1 MNLKLFWFAVGASV
15 FCSNVL
21 GQARPA
27 PGTPRPVA
35 PAVTP
40 ARGVEYLRKVEVA
53 IEKDRTPDYNVS
65 ATEGR
70 ATVRD
75 WSRITVSYESMAE
88 WVDELKVRFYV
99 ASKDKTGTSYSMFT
113 LEVVFQDVPKGRHKA
128 TAFLSPSAVERYGA
142 PERAGAELFIT
153 DRALRLMDQ
162 PAGIANSMSGEPWW
176 RTPGAGVVNVPD
188 RLLSR
193 EKTPFAFVA
202 FDNYNDI
209 KQK

>member
-1 MNLKLFWFAVGASV
+1 MTLKMLYFAAGAFV
-15 FCSNVL
+15 FCSSVF

-27 PGTPRPVA
+27 PGTPRPVT
-35 PAVTP
+35 PAAAP
-40 ARGVEYLRKVEVA
+40 ARGVEYLRKVEIV

-70 ATVRD
+70 ATIRD
-75 WSRITVSYESMAE
+75 WSKITVSYESMAD

-99 ASKDKTGTSYSMFT
+99 ASKDKSGAYTMFT
-113 LEVVFQDVPKGRHKA
+113 LEVVYQDVPKGKHTA
-128 TAFLSPSAVERYGA
+128 MAFLTPTVIARYGV

-153 DRALRLMDQ
+153 DKALRLIDQ
-162 PAGIANSMSGEPWW
+162 PVGLANSLSGEPWW
-176 RTPGAGVVNVPD
+176 RAPGAGVAAAAG
-188 RLLSR
+188 RLLNR
-193 EKTPFAFVA
+193 DQTPFAFVA